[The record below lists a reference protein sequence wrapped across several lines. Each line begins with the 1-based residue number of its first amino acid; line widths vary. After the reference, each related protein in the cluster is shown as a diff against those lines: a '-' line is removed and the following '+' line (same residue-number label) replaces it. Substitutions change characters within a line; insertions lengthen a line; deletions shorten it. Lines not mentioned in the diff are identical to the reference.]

1 MKKAIPLLALIFTT
15 VSLSVVALVLS
26 PFDRKGDRVNSL
38 GRLWAALHLKVCGIK
53 VSLEGMENVSEPP
66 YIFMCNHQSAL
77 DIFALLSSLGLPF
90 KWMAKK
96 ELFLVPFLGWAL
108 KIGKNIAIDRK
119 NPRKALRSIQE
130 AARRLQEGS
139 NIVIFPEG
147 TWSKDGDMLPFK
159 KGGFS
164 LALRTGTPIVPVGI
178 AGTGPLQPEGCYV
191 PKGKGRIHIRL
202 GTPVQVTD
210 NGRASKTVLMHEVRD
225 HIERLRKAACK
236 CEETHLSGPGI

>member
-1 MKKAIPLLALIFTT
+1 MKKAIPLLTLIVAT
-15 VSLSVVALVLS
+15 VSLSVLALALS
-26 PFDRKGDRVNSL
+26 PFDRKGDRVNRL
-38 GRLWAALHLKVCGIK
+38 GRLWAAVHLKVCGIR
-53 VSLEGMENVSEPP
+53 VSLEGMENASEPP

-77 DIFALLSSLGLPF
+77 DIFALLAAFSLPF

-108 KIGKNIAIDRK
+108 KIGKNIAVDRK
-119 NPRKALRSIQE
+119 SPRKALKSMQE

-191 PKGKGRIHIRL
+191 PRGKGRVYIRV
-202 GTPVQVTD
+202 GAPVQVTD
-210 NGRASKTVLMHEVRD
+210 KGRASKTGLMLEVRD
-225 HIERLRKAACK
+225 RIEELKRVADE
-236 CEETHLSGPGI
+236 CEETHLSGPGS

>member
-1 MKKAIPLLALIFTT
+1 MKKAIPLLTLIFAT
-15 VSLSVVALVLS
+15 VSLSVVALAIG
-26 PFDRKGDRVNSL
+26 PFDRKGDRVNRL
-38 GRLWAALHLKVCGIK
+38 GRLWATLHLKVCGIR
-53 VSLEGMENVSEPP
+53 VSLEGMENISKPP

-77 DIFALLSSLGLPF
+77 DIFALLSSLALPF

-119 NPRKALRSIQE
+119 SPRKALKSMQE

-147 TWSKDGDMLPFK
+147 TWSKDGAMLPFK

-164 LALRTGTPIVPVGI
+164 LALRTGTPIIPVGI
-178 AGTGPLQPEGCYV
+178 IGTGPLQPEGCYV

-210 NGRASKTVLMHEVRD
+210 KGRASKTVLMLEVRD
-225 HIERLRKAACK
+225 HIERLRKVVCE